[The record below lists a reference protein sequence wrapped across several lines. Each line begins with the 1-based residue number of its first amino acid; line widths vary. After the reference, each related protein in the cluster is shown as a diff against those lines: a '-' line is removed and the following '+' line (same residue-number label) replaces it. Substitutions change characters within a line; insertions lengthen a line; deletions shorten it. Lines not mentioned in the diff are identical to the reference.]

1 MIGSVDKAIQ
11 ILNCFSQEEPVL
23 GVGEISRLTGFTPS
37 TVSRILSTL
46 EAHAVVEKTEGYG
59 RYQFGCRIYLW
70 GLINKIQN
78 SLVTSAR
85 PVMAQL
91 RDETGEEVSLY
102 VVTGNHRTRIERVES
117 RHAIA
122 MVGRVGGRLP
132 LHTGASGQMLLAY
145 MGEAE
150 RRVLLENVT
159 LKGYTP
165 KTITD
170 PVALEA
176 RLETIR
182 HQGFAVSMEEREPGA
197 FSVVAPVR
205 QAGNQVIASLCVCG
219 PLYRLDRG
227 QLDAIIKTTMAAGAR
242 ISEKMGYRPGQGS
255 CAASTS
261 REKATKAKPEP

>member
-11 ILNCFSQEEPVL
+11 ILNCFSQEEPIL

-85 PVMAQL
+85 PVMEQL

-150 RRVLLENVT
+150 RRALLEKRHPEG
-159 LKGYTP
+159 LHPQDDHGSGGAGSQAGDHSPPRFRRQHGRKGTGRLLGGGARAP
-165 KTITD
+165 GRQPSHCQ
-170 PVALEA
+170 PV
-176 RLETIR
+176 RLRT
-182 HQGFAVSMEEREPGA
+182 AVSPRQGPTRRHHQDHHGGRCA
-197 FSVVAPVR
+197 HFGKNGDTGPTRDLAP
-205 QAGNQVIASLCVCG
+205 
-219 PLYRLDRG
+219 PRLH
-227 QLDAIIKTTMAAGAR
+227 
-242 ISEKMGYRPGQGS
+242 
-255 CAASTS
+255 
-261 REKATKAKPEP
+261 